1 MNASLLISL
10 LPPLLVLLLG
20 YFTHRIMLSLIAGI
34 ILAAL
39 IANDFSCLEASKDAI
54 NALWSNLELYKLS
67 SAQLFWQAN
76 NLFICIFLLVLGI
89 FITMLQVSGGAYAYS
104 VFAKRKIR
112 SAKSAE
118 TSSLVLSS
126 GLFVDDYLSCL
137 TTGAV
142 MYPLT
147 DTQKIPRAKLAFLVD
162 SMSGS
167 LAILCPFSSWV
178 AAIVG
183 FLGDNGISEKS
194 GPETLILANPFTT
207 FMHLVPFLFYSFI
220 LIASVW
226 FIVRYRISFGLM
238 RKFERV
244 AKETGNL
251 FGGANRSADKGK
263 NVDHNPLHTTLLEFF
278 FPIFVL
284 LSCVLGGILYS
295 GDWWLLGGDNSLL
308 DAFQSACAA
317 TGLFIGGNVTL
328 LICTI
333 FFILRRRISIK
344 KLPVVYLDG
353 IKLMLSAAVILLLA
367 WTFGD
372 MLRNQLH
379 TGEYLADLMLHS
391 VNITLLPM
399 IIFFA
404 GCLIAFTIG
413 SAWGSAAML
422 FPIVIPL
429 VLSME
434 NAPLQPT
441 LEQIPILFPVLGAVL
456 SGCVAGN
463 HISPIADT
471 TIMSCLS
478 TSTKLK
484 DHVHSQIQYALPGII
499 ITGLAFCLS
508 GILIPYGLKTAI
520 FVPIVTAIVANYGV
534 LWMLSK
540 KAKAMEFACRKS

>member
-1 MNASLLISL
+1 MNANLIISL
-10 LPPLLVLLLG
+10 LPPLLVLFLG
-20 YFTHRIMLSLIAGI
+20 YFTHRIMLSLMAGI
-34 ILAAL
+34 LLAAL
-39 IANDFSCLEASKDAI
+39 IAHDFSLLAALQ
-54 NALWSNLELYKLS
+54 NALEVLWKNLELYNFFS
-67 SAQLFWQAN
+67 SQQFWQAN

-112 SAKSAE
+112 NAKSAE
-118 TSSLVLSS
+118 TSALVLSS

-147 DTQKIPRAKLAFLVD
+147 DTQKIPRAKLALLVD

-183 FLGDNGISEKS
+183 FLGDNGISEEAS
-194 GPETLILANPFTT
+194 SETLILANPFTT
-207 FMHLVPFLFYSFI
+207 FMHLLPFLFYSFI
-220 LIASVW
+220 LIASIW

-238 RKFERV
+238 RKFETIARD
-244 AKETGNL
+244 TGNL
-251 FGGANRSADKGK
+251 FGGANRSANKGK
-263 NVDHNPLHTTLLEFF
+263 NVDHNPAHTTLLEFF

-284 LSCVLGGILYS
+284 LTCVLGGILYS
-295 GDWWLLGGDNSLL
+295 GNWWLLGGNNSLMN
-308 DAFQSACAA
+308 AFQSASAA
-317 TGLFIGGNVTL
+317 TGLFLGGNITL
-328 LICTI
+328 IICTI
-333 FFILRRRISIK
+333 FFILRKRISIRT
-344 KLPVVYLDG
+344 LPSVYLDG
-353 IKLMLSAAVILLLA
+353 IKLMLSAAIVLLLA

-379 TGEYLADLMLHS
+379 TGEYLASLLLDS
-391 VNITLLPM
+391 VNITALPM

-404 GCLIAFTIG
+404 GFLIAFTIG

-429 VLSME
+429 ILSMA
-434 NAPLQPT
+434 NTPSQPT

-463 HISPIADT
+463 HVSPIADT

-478 TSTKLK
+478 THTKLK
-484 DHVHSQIQYALPGII
+484 DHVHSQIQYAIPGII
-499 ITGLAFCLS
+499 ITGFAFCLS
-508 GILIPYGLKTAI
+508 GVLIPYGLKTAI
-520 FVPIVTAIVANYGV
+520 FVPIVTAIAANFAI
-534 LWMLSK
+534 LWILNK
-540 KAKAMEFACRKS
+540 RAMELACVKS

>member
-1 MNASLLISL
+1 MDANLIISL

-20 YFTHRIMLSLIAGI
+20 YFTHRIMLSLTAGI
-34 ILAAL
+34 LLAAL
-39 IANDFSCLEASKDAI
+39 IANNFSLIAALQ
-54 NALWSNLELYKLS
+54 NVVTALWQNLELYKIFS
-67 SAQLFWQAN
+67 SEQFWQAN

-112 SAKSAE
+112 NAKNAE
-118 TSSLVLSS
+118 TSALVLSS
-126 GLFVDDYLSCL
+126 GLFIDDYLSCL

-147 DTQKIPRAKLAFLVD
+147 DTQKIPRAKLALLVD

-183 FLGDNGISEKS
+183 FLGDNGISEEV
-194 GPETLILANPFTT
+194 GPETLILANPFST
-207 FMHLVPFLFYSFI
+207 FMHLVPFLFYSFVI
-220 LIASVW
+220 IASIW
-226 FIVRYRISFGLM
+226 FIVRCRISFGLM
-238 RKFERV
+238 RKFETI
-244 AKETGNL
+244 AKQTGNL
-251 FGGANRSADKGK
+251 FGGANRSLHAGK
-263 NVDHNPLHTTLLEFF
+263 NIEHNPLHTTLLEFF
-278 FPIFVL
+278 FPIVVL
-284 LSCVLGGILYS
+284 LTCVLGGILYS
-295 GDWWLLGGDNSLL
+295 GGWWLLGGNNSLL
-308 DAFQSACAA
+308 NAFQSASAA
-317 TGLFIGGNVTL
+317 IGLFVGGNITL
-328 LICTI
+328 AICTI
-333 FFILRRRISIK
+333 FFILRKRISIK

-353 IKLMLSAAVILLLA
+353 IKLMLSAAMVLILA

-379 TGEYLADLMLHS
+379 TGEYLASLMLNS
-391 VNITLLPM
+391 VNITALPM

-404 GCLIAFTIG
+404 GFMIAFTIG

-429 VLSME
+429 VLSMV
-434 NAPLQPT
+434 NAPVQPT

-478 TSTKLK
+478 THTKLK

-508 GILIPYGLKTAI
+508 GVLIPYGLKTAI
-520 FVPIVTAIVANYGV
+520 FVPIVTAIAANFGI
-534 LWMLSK
+534 LWTLNKRAMGLACK
-540 KAKAMEFACRKS
+540 KN